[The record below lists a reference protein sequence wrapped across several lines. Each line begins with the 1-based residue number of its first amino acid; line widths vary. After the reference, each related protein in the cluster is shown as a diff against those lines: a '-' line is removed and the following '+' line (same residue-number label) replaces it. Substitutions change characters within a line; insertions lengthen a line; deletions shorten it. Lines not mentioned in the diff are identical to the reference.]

1 MILVMQTN
9 LFLAAMKI
17 DFYFNFQV
25 TYVLK
30 KFSPNVFQGKTNCH
44 IVIIDK
50 EIAFTFLDF
59 LWSISLGWSNMDI
72 FFEPQ
77 VYHMNYY
84 TL

>member
-50 EIAFTFLDF
+50 EIAFTFLIFCGQSAWGGRIWIYF
-59 LWSISLGWSNMDI
+59 LNPKYII
-72 FFEPQ
+72 
-77 VYHMNYY
+77 
-84 TL
+84 